1 MPQPD
6 DWTKP
11 GAFEVAD
18 GVFRLPLPLPRDGLR
33 SVNVYAIEDGA
44 TLALIDAGWAL
55 EESRRQLEAA
65 LRGIDRSVS
74 EVARCLVTHVHRDH
88 YSQAIA
94 IRREFGAVVSLGSG
108 ERPSLEAV
116 NVPNARGL
124 AAQFTQLERCGAQPV
139 LRRLREAG
147 YGSALRTE
155 NLEFP
160 DVWLDGC
167 TVTVGARELQ
177 VIPTPGHT
185 RGHVVFAHVADGLL
199 FAGDHVLPHITP
211 SIGFE
216 PAPAPLPLDD
226 YLRSLREIRRLPDM
240 QLLPAHGPVTP
251 GYHARVDELLAH
263 HEDRLAACLS
273 AVETGGITAYDVA
286 RALPWTRRARRLD
299 DLDPFNQMLATAETE
314 AHLEVLLHRG
324 LLERSDADVT
334 KRFAVAG

>member
-11 GAFEVAD
+11 GAFEVSD
-18 GVFRLPLPLPRDGLR
+18 GVYRLPLPLPHDGLR

-44 TLALIDAGWAL
+44 TLTLIDAGWAL
-55 EESRRQLEAA
+55 EESRIQLNAA
-65 LRGIDRSVS
+65 LQGIGRSVAD
-74 EVARCLVTHVHRDH
+74 VARCLVTHVHRDH

-94 IRREFGAVVSLGSG
+94 IRREFGTVVSLGSG

-116 NVPNARGL
+116 NVPNAIGL
-124 AAQFTQLERCGAQPV
+124 SAQFLQLDRCGAQPV
-139 LRRLREAG
+139 LRRLQEAG

-160 DVWLDGC
+160 DVWLDRS
-167 TVTVGARELQ
+167 TVTVGDHDLQ

-185 RGHVVFAHVADGLL
+185 RGHIAFADVTGGLL

-216 PAPAPLPLDD
+216 PAPVELPLDD
-226 YLRSLREIRRLPDM
+226 YLRSLKRIRRLPDM
-240 QLLPAHGPVTP
+240 QLFPAHGPVAA
-251 GYHARVDELLAH
+251 GYHGRVDELLAH
-263 HEDRLAACLS
+263 HKDRLGACLS
-273 AVETGGITAYDVA
+273 AVEEGGTTAYEA
-286 RALPWTRRARRLD
+286 ACALPWTRRARCLD

-314 AHLEVLLHRG
+314 AHLV
-324 LLERSDADVT
+324 
-334 KRFAVAG
+334 